1 MQRPTGVI
9 FIAAVY
15 FVSAIVGLLGG
26 VAAFFVGG
34 AFMMRAASMGM
45 TLGRGI
51 AGGLGAAVGVLLL
64 VFGVLFLVIGIGLIG
79 MKGWARVVAMVLS
92 AIFAVFGLLHMLP
105 LMAHFEMFRLGF
117 TLIRVALNILVVWY
131 LNQATVKQAFGA

>member
-1 MQRPTGVI
+1 
-9 FIAAVY
+9 
-15 FVSAIVGLLGG
+15 
-26 VAAFFVGG
+26 
-34 AFMMRAASMGM
+34 
-45 TLGRGI
+45 
-51 AGGLGAAVGVLLL
+51 VLLL